1 MRRGVIRH
9 NSLPAVLGI
18 AAVALSGCATAR
30 TEAVRTEARCYPHI
44 YLDNRY
50 AIHGT
55 YAGEPQ
61 TAEDGDCYRFLYYQD
76 GRVARVDYQ
85 RRGTPTPDPSFGVA
99 SFRVEYSGNS
109 EKRSFLGTDGRPAP
123 NAGGLYAI
131 QLKHDGSGNP
141 VEWRNLGAGGELL
154 EDKTSGLAIMR
165 WRYDGQGRIV
175 EESHLGAN
183 EQLKADARRGVA
195 IVRWRYDR
203 QGNTLEESYFGPDG
217 RPTGDR
223 LRGVAAVRWGYGT
236 HGKTVEESYFGTDGQ
251 RTDDKNRGVATVR
264 WQYDADWNTVE
275 ERYLGADQ
283 RSKADRR
290 LGVATIRWQYDR
302 YGREIGT
309 TMFDQN
315 GAPVRGARD

>member
-1 MRRGVIRH
+1 MNQHRF
-9 NSLPAVLGI
+9 LLATLG
-18 AAVALSGCATAR
+18 VALTALAGCATAR
-30 TEAVRTEARCYPHI
+30 TEAVRTEARCYPHM

-55 YAGEPQ
+55 YAGSGPA
-61 TAEDGDCYRFLYYQD
+61 AEDGDCYRFIYQD
-76 GRVARVDYQ
+76 GRIARVDY
-85 RRGTPTPDPSFGVA
+85 RRGGTLTPDPSFGVA
-99 SFRVEYSGNS
+99 SVRVEYSGS
-109 EKRSFLGTDGRPAP
+109 TEKRSFLGPDGQPAP
-123 NAGGLYAI
+123 NAGGLHGI
-131 QLKHDGSGNP
+131 QLRHDAAGNP
-141 VEWRNLGAGGELL
+141 VEWRNLGARGELI
-154 EDKTSGLAIMR
+154 EDKTSGLSIIR
-165 WRYDGQGRIV
+165 WQYDAQGRMV

-183 EQLKADARRGVA
+183 EQLKADGRRGVA

-203 QGNTLEESYFGPDG
+203 QGNTLEESYFGVDS
-217 RPTGDR
+217 RPTCDR
-223 LRGVAAVRWGYGT
+223 LRGVASVRWGYGT

-251 RTDDKNRGVATVR
+251 RTDDKNRGVAIVR

-283 RSKADRR
+283 RSKTDRR

-315 GAPVRGARD
+315 GTPVRGSRN

>member
-1 MRRGVIRH
+1 MRRGVNRH
-9 NSLPAVLGI
+9 NPLLAALGMAAAVLT
-18 AAVALSGCATAR
+18 GCATAR
-30 TEAVRTEARCYPHI
+30 TEAVRTEARCYPHM

-55 YAGEPQ
+55 YAGAAP
-61 TAEDGDCYRFLYYQD
+61 TTDDSDCYRFIYRPD
-76 GRVARVDYQ
+76 GRIARVDYQ
-85 RRGTPTPDPSFGVA
+85 RRGTATPDPSFGVA
-99 SFRVEYSGNS
+99 SVRVEYSGS
-109 EKRSFLGTDGRPAP
+109 TETRTFLGPDGRPAP
-123 NAGGLYAI
+123 NAGGLYAL
-131 QLKHDGSGNP
+131 QLRHDWSGNP
-141 VEWRNLGAGGELL
+141 VEWRNLGAGGELV
-154 EDKTSGLAIMR
+154 EDKGSGLAILR
-165 WRYDGQGRIV
+165 WRYDGQGRMI

-183 EQLKADARRGVA
+183 EQLKADGRRGVA

-203 QGNTLEESYFGPDG
+203 QGNTLEESYFGADG

-236 HGKTVEESYFGTDGQ
+236 HGKTVEESYFGADGQ
-251 RTDDKNRGVATVR
+251 RTEDKNRGVATVR

-302 YGREIGT
+302 NGREIGT
-309 TMFDQN
+309 TMFDQD
-315 GAPVRGARD
+315 GTPVRSTRD